1 MGIIYNRTKQKK
13 LRQHL
18 RNSATDAERMLWSS
32 LKNSQLSGYK
42 FRRQQGIGKY
52 IVDFYCP
59 AKKVAIEID
68 GETHWTDKE
77 KLHDQKRQQA
87 IEILSIRVLRVT
99 NEDIYKNRDG
109 VLDSILNVLEVR
121 DLE

>member
-1 MGIIYNRTKQKK
+1 MGIIYNPPKQKK

-18 RNSATDAERMLWSS
+18 RNNATDAERILWSS

-77 KLHDQKRQQA
+77 LDHDKARQQE
-87 IEILSIRVLRVT
+87 IENLGVRVLRFT
-99 NEDIYKNRDG
+99 NEDIYKNRDN
-109 VLDSILNVLEVR
+109 VLDLIVNILEGHK
-121 DLE
+121 DE